1 LKKNLTLTGMMGV
14 GKTTVGKALSEHL
27 SMEFL
32 DVDTIIEK
40 KLNLTVQKIFEKN
53 GEAFFREVEEEVTLQ
68 TLKDKNKIIS
78 LGGGAFMNPK
88 IRDCVISNTKS
99 YWLYLDL
106 NLLEK
111 RLINSRKRPLLINK
125 NIRLDLEKIYNER
138 KSTYSLA
145 NYKIDCNNLST
156 DLITKKIITLYED
169 N

>member
-40 KLNLTVQKIFEKN
+40 KLNLTVQKIFEKK

-68 TLKDKNKIIS
+68 TLKDKNTIIS

-99 YWLYLDL
+99 YWLYLNLD
-106 NLLEK
+106 LLEK

-156 DLITKKIITLYED
+156 DLITKKIITLYE
-169 N
+169 NN

>member
-1 LKKNLTLTGMMGV
+1 MKKNLTLTGMMGV

-106 NLLEK
+106 DLLEK

>member
-1 LKKNLTLTGMMGV
+1 MGV

-68 TLKDKNKIIS
+68 TLKDKNTIIS

-99 YWLYLDL
+99 YWLYLNLD
-106 NLLEK
+106 LLEK

-138 KSTYSLA
+138 KGTYLLA
-145 NYKIDCNNLST
+145 NYRIDCSNLTT
-156 DLITKKIITLYED
+156 DLIVKKIIKLYE
-169 N
+169 NY

>member
-1 LKKNLTLTGMMGV
+1 MKKNLTLTGMMGV
-14 GKTTVGKALSEHL
+14 GKTTIGKALSEHL

>member
-1 LKKNLTLTGMMGV
+1 MGV
-14 GKTTVGKALSEHL
+14 GKTTIGKVLSEHL

>member
-1 LKKNLTLTGMMGV
+1 MKKNLTLTGMMGV

-88 IRDCVISNTKS
+88 IRDCVILNTKS

-106 NLLEK
+106 DLLEK

>member
-1 LKKNLTLTGMMGV
+1 MKKNLTLTGMMGV
-14 GKTTVGKALSEHL
+14 GKTTIGKALSEHL

-88 IRDCVISNTKS
+88 IREQIFLSSKS
-99 YWLYLDL
+99 FWLDL
-106 NLLEK
+106 DIDSIEARIKSLK
-111 RLINSRKRPLLINK
+111 KRPLLNTHNVK
-125 NIRLDLEKIYNER
+125 DTLKKIYLER
-138 KSTYSLA
+138 KKTYGLA
-145 NYKIDCNNLST
+145 NYKINCNKLNAEIIA
-156 DLITKKIITLYED
+156 DKIIKLYA
-169 N
+169 NN

>member
-1 LKKNLTLTGMMGV
+1 MMGV

>member
-1 LKKNLTLTGMMGV
+1 MMGV

-106 NLLEK
+106 NLLLFQHLYYFYQ
-111 RLINSRKRPLLINK
+111 LILFH
-125 NIRLDLEKIYNER
+125 
-138 KSTYSLA
+138 
-145 NYKIDCNNLST
+145 
-156 DLITKKIITLYED
+156 
-169 N
+169 

>member
-1 LKKNLTLTGMMGV
+1 MKKNLTLTGMMGV

-138 KSTYSLA
+138 KGTYSLA
-145 NYKIDCNNLST
+145 NYKIDCNNLSI

>member
-1 LKKNLTLTGMMGV
+1 MGV

-138 KSTYSLA
+138 KGTYSLA
-145 NYKIDCNNLST
+145 NYKIDCSNLTSN
-156 DLITKKIITLYED
+156 LIQKKIITLYEND
-169 N
+169 

>member
-1 LKKNLTLTGMMGV
+1 MKKNLTLTGMMGV

-40 KLNLTVQKIFEKN
+40 KLNLTVQKIFEKK

-68 TLKDKNKIIS
+68 TLKDKNTIIS

-99 YWLYLDL
+99 YWLYLNLD
-106 NLLEK
+106 LLEK

-156 DLITKKIITLYED
+156 DLITKKIITLYE
-169 N
+169 NN

>member
-1 LKKNLTLTGMMGV
+1 MMGV

-40 KLNLTVQKIFEKN
+40 KLNLTVQKIFEKK

-68 TLKDKNKIIS
+68 TLKDKNTIIS

-99 YWLYLDL
+99 YWLYLNLD
-106 NLLEK
+106 LLEK

-145 NYKIDCNNLST
+145 NYKIDCNKLND
-156 DLITKKIITLYED
+156 DLIIKKIVQIYVK

>member
-1 LKKNLTLTGMMGV
+1 MMGV

-40 KLNLTVQKIFEKN
+40 KLNLTVQKIFEKK

-68 TLKDKNKIIS
+68 TLKDKNTIIS

-99 YWLYLDL
+99 YWLYLNLD
-106 NLLEK
+106 LLEK

-156 DLITKKIITLYED
+156 DLITKKIITLYE
-169 N
+169 NN

>member
-14 GKTTVGKALSEHL
+14 GKTTIGKVLSEHL

>member
-1 LKKNLTLTGMMGV
+1 MMGV

-138 KSTYSLA
+138 KGTYSLA

>member
-1 LKKNLTLTGMMGV
+1 MGV

-40 KLNLTVQKIFEKN
+40 KLNLTVQKIFEKK

-99 YWLYLDL
+99 YWLYLNLD
-106 NLLEK
+106 LLEK

-156 DLITKKIITLYED
+156 DLITKKIITLYEND
-169 N
+169 

>member
-106 NLLEK
+106 DLLEK

-125 NIRLDLEKIYNER
+125 NIRLDLEKIYNKR
-138 KSTYSLA
+138 KGTYSLA

>member
-1 LKKNLTLTGMMGV
+1 MKKNLTLTGMMGV
-14 GKTTVGKALSEHL
+14 GKTTIGKVLSEHL

>member
-1 LKKNLTLTGMMGV
+1 MKKNLTLTGMMGV

>member
-1 LKKNLTLTGMMGV
+1 MKKNLTLTGMMGV

-138 KSTYSLA
+138 KGTYSLA

>member
-1 LKKNLTLTGMMGV
+1 MKKNLTLTGMMGV

-40 KLNLTVQKIFEKN
+40 KLNLTVQKIFEKK

-138 KSTYSLA
+138 KGTYSLA